1 MPKYKIKRLKV
12 LKKIFWSFYQNILQK
27 NGTLPKWF
35 FIYQQLDKWQNEYY
49 PDNLNLI
56 RFCSRISFHVLMVL
70 ISLLKWNLGLYW
82 KWQTFEVKIWL
93 FFRTSK
99 NRYLF
104 LIFANKETLFPE
116 QYKDGIKN
124 ILHNIWRI
132 LQIAKIKHC
141 NSNF

>member
-1 MPKYKIKRLKV
+1 MPKYKIRNLKV
-12 LKKIFWSFYQNILQK
+12 FKTNFWSFYQNILHK

-56 RFCSRISFHVLMVL
+56 SFCSRISLHVLMVL
-70 ISLLKWNLGLYW
+70 VSLLKRNLRLYW

-99 NRYLF
+99 DKYLF

-116 QYKDGIKN
+116 HIKMELKIFFIMLEGICK
-124 ILHNIWRI
+124 
-132 LQIAKIKHC
+132 
-141 NSNF
+141 

>member
-1 MPKYKIKRLKV
+1 MPKYKIRNLKV
-12 LKKIFWSFYQNILQK
+12 FKTNFWSFYQNILHK

-56 RFCSRISFHVLMVL
+56 SFCSRISLHVLMVL
-70 ISLLKWNLGLYW
+70 VSLLKRNLRLYW

-99 NRYLF
+99 DKYLF

-116 QYKDGIKN
+116 HIKME
-124 ILHNIWRI
+124 L
-132 LQIAKIKHC
+132 KIFFIMFEGFCK
-141 NSNF
+141 